1 MRHLI
6 REFKPNGAPVLLT
19 GYITD
24 GLVVPKTTRMY
35 PIIGGFIGPV
45 LPDEIM
51 QDIAEGVATRLTKL
65 YEMSIKDNGEGLEDV
80 PFF

>member
-6 REFKPNGAPVLLT
+6 REFKPNGSPALLT

-24 GLVVPKTTRMY
+24 GRVDPKTTRMY
-35 PIIGGFIGPV
+35 PILSDFIGDP

-51 QDIAEGVATRLTKL
+51 QDIAKNVAGRLTLL
-65 YEMSIKDNGEGLEDV
+65 YQMSIKDNGEGLEDAH
-80 PFF
+80 F